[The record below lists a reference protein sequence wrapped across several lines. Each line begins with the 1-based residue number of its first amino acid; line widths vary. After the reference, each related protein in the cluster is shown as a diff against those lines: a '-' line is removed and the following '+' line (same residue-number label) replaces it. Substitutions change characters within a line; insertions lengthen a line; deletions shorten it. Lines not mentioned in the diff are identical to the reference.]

1 MRVLVILDPPSSLRP
16 RSDTSVAIM
25 DELQQRGHE
34 VFLCE
39 LHELW
44 LRHEVAGADVRAVQS
59 VSRETA
65 PAVTCASDSQPRPLA
80 DFHAVLMRKDPPYDV
95 AYHTATLILE
105 YARGKTLLINDPRGL
120 REANEK
126 LFIFHFPDLLA
137 PTLVSHSIADLRA
150 FMREQGGQM
159 IVKPLDGYA
168 GLSVFNVRE
177 DDSNTGAILETMTH
191 HGKRWVMAQRKLDVK
206 AKGDKRILLLDGE
219 PLAAL
224 LRIPAENELRSNLA
238 LGGTARPTELTPR
251 ERAIC
256 ERLKPRLRQEGL
268 HLVGIDVID
277 DHLTEVNVTSPTGV
291 QAANRLYNERF
302 EERIVDFIEVR
313 APRVS

>member
-65 PAVTCASDSQPRPLA
+65 PAVTCESDSQPRPLA

-150 FMREQGGQM
+150 FMQAQGGQM

-206 AKGDKRILLLDGE
+206 GKGDKRILLLDGE
-219 PLAAL
+219 FLAAL
-224 LRIPAENELRSNLA
+224 LRLPAQNELRSNLA
-238 LGGTARPTELTPR
+238 LGGTAQATELTPR
-251 ERAIC
+251 EREIC
-256 ERLKPRLRQEGL
+256 ERVKPRLRQEGL
-268 HLVGIDVID
+268 HFVGLDVID
-277 DHLTEVNVTSPTGV
+277 GHLTEINVTSPTGI
-291 QAANRLYNERF
+291 QASNRLYNERF
-302 EERIVDFIEVR
+302 ERRIADFIEAR
-313 APRVS
+313 APRFS

>member
-1 MRVLVILDPPSSLRP
+1 MRVLVLLDPPHTLRP
-16 RSDTSVAIM
+16 KSDTSVAII
-25 DELQQRGHE
+25 DGLLHRGHQ
-34 VFLCE
+34 VFFAE
-39 LHELW
+39 LGSLW
-44 LRHEVAGADVRAVQS
+44 LRKDTVGAHVHTIQS
-59 VSRETA
+59 ASREQA
-65 PAVTCASDSQPRPLA
+65 PALTHSPVGESRPLS

-95 AYHTATLILE
+95 TYHTATLLLE
-105 YARGKTLLINDPRGL
+105 LARGKTLLINDPRGL

-126 LFIFHFPDLLA
+126 LFIFHYPDLIA
-137 PTLVSHSIADLRA
+137 PTVVTHRMDELKA
-150 FMREQGGQM
+150 FMDEQGGEM

-168 GLSVFNVRE
+168 GLSVFNVRQS
-177 DDSNTGAILETMTH
+177 DPNTGAILETMTH

-206 AKGDKRILLLDGE
+206 KKGDKRILLLDGE

-251 ERAIC
+251 EREIC

-291 QAANRLYNERF
+291 QAANRLYNEHF
-302 EERIVDFIEVR
+302 EERIVDFIETR
-313 APRVS
+313 APRFS